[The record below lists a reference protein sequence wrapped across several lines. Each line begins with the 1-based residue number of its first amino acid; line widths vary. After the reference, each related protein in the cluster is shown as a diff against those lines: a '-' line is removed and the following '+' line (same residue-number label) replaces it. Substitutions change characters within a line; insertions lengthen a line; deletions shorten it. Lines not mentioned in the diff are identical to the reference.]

1 MDGVKMTQ
9 DTENKNQSSDCQEGL
24 CTDRVSPDRLL
35 SNRDNPEQFADDEVD
50 NKRQRTSCEKCSC
63 ESTCLVIFSVILPVF
78 DVATDILAGI
88 SLMRNG
94 HAAWGTAV
102 VSYTLLPGA
111 LRLACAL
118 ILPMFP
124 PRCW

>member
-1 MDGVKMTQ
+1 MSPEKLLSKRGNRKQFGDGET
-9 DTENKNQSSDCQEGL
+9 DTE
-24 CTDRVSPDRLL
+24 
-35 SNRDNPEQFADDEVD
+35 
-50 NKRQRTSCEKCSC
+50 RQRNCCEKCSC

-94 HAAWGTAV
+94 HPAWGTAV
-102 VSYTLLPGA
+102 VSYTLLPA
-111 LRLACAL
+111 VLRLACAL
-118 ILPMFP
+118 ILPIFP

>member
-1 MDGVKMTQ
+1 MAQSADN
-9 DTENKNQSSDCQEGL
+9 ENQTNDCQEGL
-24 CTDRVSPDRLL
+24 GGDRVSPDKLL
-35 SNRDNPEQFADDEVD
+35 SNRGNRKQLGDGETHSE
-50 NKRQRTSCEKCSC
+50 RQRTSCEKCSC

-94 HAAWGTAV
+94 HPAWGTAV